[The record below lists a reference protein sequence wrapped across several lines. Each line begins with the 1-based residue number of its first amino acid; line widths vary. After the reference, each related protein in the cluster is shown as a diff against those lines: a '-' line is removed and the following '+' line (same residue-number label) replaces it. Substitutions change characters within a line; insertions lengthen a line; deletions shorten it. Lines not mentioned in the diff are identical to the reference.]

1 MSRSDVVIGLD
12 SSTQSVKAIAWDRQG
27 RAVGEGRAPL
37 GLANPRPGWYEQDP
51 EEWWGA
57 AVGALRGLLDQVEA
71 RRIAGLAIANQR
83 ETVAFLDAAGRPVRP
98 AITWIDERS
107 RAVLSTVSRDL
118 GAEWLHRTTGK
129 PVDVTPVLYSLAWL
143 KTFEPEAFARTARF
157 LDVQGYLVGRLSGS
171 PRTSWTSAD
180 PWALFDIEARTW
192 SRPILDYLGLDETR
206 LAEAHR
212 PGTRLGVV
220 SGEAAAA
227 IGLPQGL
234 PIFAAGGDGQSSGL
248 GTGTT
253 APGQAYMNLGTALV
267 SGVWSAHPAVSR
279 YWRTMISATGEGYIL
294 EAVQRTGAFLVNWL
308 ADTFAGGK
316 GDPAVFDRLEVAARD
331 LPIGADGLLVL
342 PYWSGCMNPHW
353 DPDARGCLIGLTP
366 AHGLGHVYRAVLE
379 GLTLETLRAH
389 EAMAEA
395 GVPVERIV
403 VIGGGAKSRLWTQM
417 VADASG
423 REVAVQDTVEA
434 TALGAGMT
442 AAFGAGWYGSIREA
456 AEGMGGARCVVRPE
470 AGRVERYRELMDIQ
484 GRLYSA
490 NAEIFAA
497 LARRAAG

>member
-1 MSRSDVVIGLD
+1 MSGSELVIGID
-12 SSTQSVKAIAWDRQG
+12 SSTQSTKAIAWDRQG
-27 RAVGEGRAPL
+27 RAVAEGRAPL

-51 EEWWGA
+51 DDWWRA
-57 AVGALRGLLDQVEA
+57 AVDALRGLLERVDA
-71 RRIAGLAIANQR
+71 RRIVGLAIANQR
-83 ETVAFLDAAGRPVRP
+83 ETVAFIDAAGRPVRP

-107 RAVLSTVSRDL
+107 RAVLPTVARDL

-143 KTFEPEAFARTARF
+143 KAFEPEAFALTARF
-157 LDVQGYLVGRLSGS
+157 VDVQAYLVQRLSGS
-171 PRTSWTSAD
+171 ARTSWTSAD
-180 PWALFDIEARTW
+180 PWALFDIEAHAW
-192 SRPILDYLGLDETR
+192 SRPILDYLGLDEGR
-206 LAEAHR
+206 LAEPHR
-212 PGTRLGVV
+212 PGTRLGAV
-220 SGEAAAA
+220 SAAAA
-227 IGLPQGL
+227 AATGLPEGL
-234 PIFAAGGDGQSSGL
+234 PIFAAGGDGQTSGL

-267 SGVWSAHPAVSR
+267 SGVWSPHPAISR
-279 YWRTMISATGEGYIL
+279 HWRTMISASGEGYIL

-308 ADTFAGGK
+308 ADTFAGGRS
-316 GDPAVFDRLEVAARD
+316 DPAVFDRLEEAARD
-331 LPIGADGLLVL
+331 VAIGADGLLVL

-379 GLTLETLRAH
+379 GLTLETVRAH
-389 EAMAEA
+389 EAMAAA

-403 VIGGGAKSRLWTQM
+403 VIGGGARSRLWTQM
-417 VADASG
+417 VADATG

-456 AEGMGGARCVVRPE
+456 AEAMRGAHCVIRPE
-470 AGRVERYRELMDIQ
+470 PGRAERYRELLDIQ
-484 GRLYSA
+484 GRLYPA

-497 LARRAAG
+497 ITRRAAG